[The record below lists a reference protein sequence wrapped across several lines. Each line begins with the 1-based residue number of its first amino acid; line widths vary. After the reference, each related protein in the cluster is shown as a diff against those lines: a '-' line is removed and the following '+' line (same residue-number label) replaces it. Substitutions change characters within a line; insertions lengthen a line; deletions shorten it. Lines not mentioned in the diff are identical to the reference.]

1 MAEPTQQHETS
12 RGPGR
17 PSVADERRTAIIDA
31 YIELVVENG
40 TPDVTIG
47 NIATR
52 AGVARTAISHF
63 VGDRDDLRIT
73 TIEVLGRRYES
84 TVRSVIGLD
93 PSPHEVVDYFF
104 SPAWSTGR
112 STDDR
117 AFDILQATAPR
128 NPTTRHAVRN
138 AYAALIDAFAASL
151 ERHTAADAD
160 RCRGIA
166 YSIVCLVETN
176 TVLQDLGF
184 SDHDR
189 TSAADAAHALVDAV
203 G

>member
-1 MAEPTQQHETS
+1 MAETSQQPETT

-31 YIELVVENG
+31 YIELVVEDG
-40 TPDVTIG
+40 TPDITIG
-47 NIATR
+47 HIATR

-63 VGDRDDLRIT
+63 VGDRDDLRLA
-73 TIEVLGRRYES
+73 TIEELGRRYE
-84 TVRSVIGLD
+84 TAVRSVIGLD

-117 AFDILQATAPR
+117 AFDILQATATR
-128 NPTTRHAVRN
+128 NPATRKAVHG
-138 AYAALIDAFAASL
+138 AYAALIDAFAATL

-166 YSIVCLVETN
+166 YSVVCLAETN
-176 TVLQDLGF
+176 TVLRDLGF
-184 SDHDR
+184 SEHDSA
-189 TSAADAAHALVDAV
+189 SAAEAAHALIDTA

>member
-1 MAEPTQQHETS
+1 MA
-12 RGPGR
+12 
-17 PSVADERRTAIIDA
+17 DDRRTAIIDA

-47 NIATR
+47 QIATR

-63 VGDRDDLRIT
+63 VGDRDDLRT
-73 TIEVLGRRYES
+73 ATIEELGRRYES
-84 TVRSVIGLD
+84 AVRSVIGLD
-93 PSPHEVVDYFF
+93 PSPHQVVDYFF

-117 AFDILQATAPR
+117 AFDILQATAPG
-128 NPTTRHAVRN
+128 NPATRHAVRS

-151 ERHTAADAD
+151 EQHTSADAD

-166 YSIVCLVETN
+166 YSIVCLAETN
-176 TVLQDLGF
+176 TVLRDLGF
-184 SDHDR
+184 SDRDSM
-189 TSAADAAHALVDAV
+189 SAADAARALIDAA